1 MAQVVTSTKNRS
13 RGITRLQGTFTTHT
27 DGVVTATAIGSAFG
41 RVVAVEYDPVS
52 GAAGATTVDTGA
64 DISLSNNSGAAFLTL
79 TNAGTSAVRVRPTC
93 IPVVAAGTA
102 VTPGAGYNGTMDV
115 YVAGP
120 IKLAVAQ
127 GGSGKTGTVTVII
140 DEGDANDL

>member
-13 RGITRLQGTFTTHT
+13 RGITRLAASFTTHT

-41 RVVAVEYDPVS
+41 RVVAVEYDPGS
-52 GAAGATTVDTGA
+52 AGTAVDTGA
-64 DISLSNNSGAAFLTL
+64 DITLSSAAGVAFLTL
-79 TNAGTSAVRVRPTC
+79 TNAGTNPVRVRPTC
-93 IPVVAAGTA
+93 VPVGANGVA

-115 YVAGP
+115 YVAGT

-127 GGSGKTGTVTVII
+127 GGSGKVGGVVVIV
-140 DEGDANDL
+140 DEGDPNDL

>member
-1 MAQVVTSTKNRS
+1 M
-13 RGITRLQGTFTTHT
+13 
-27 DGVVTATAIGSAFG
+27 
-41 RVVAVEYDPVS
+41 VAVEYDPGS
-52 GAAGATTVDTGA
+52 AGTAVDTGA

-79 TNAGTSAVRVRPTC
+79 TNEGTVPVRVRPTC

-120 IKLAVAQ
+120 VKLTVAQ
-127 GGSGKTGTVTVII
+127 AGSGKVGVVTVIV

>member
-1 MAQVVTSTKNRS
+1 MAQIVTATKVRS

-27 DGVVTATAIGSAFG
+27 DGIVTITAIGSAFG
-41 RVVAVEYDPVS
+41 RVVAVEYDPGS
-52 GAAGATTVDTGA
+52 AGTAVATGA
-64 DISLSNNSGAAFLTL
+64 DITLSNNSGAAFLTL
-79 TNAGTSAVRVRPTC
+79 TNAGTVPVRVRPTC

-120 IKLAVAQ
+120 VKLTVAE
-127 GGSGKTGTVTVII
+127 GGSGKVGVVTVVI

>member
-1 MAQVVTSTKNRS
+1 MAQIVTSTKVRS
-13 RGITRLQGTFTTHT
+13 RGITRLQGTFTSHT
-27 DGVVTATAIGSAFG
+27 DGSVTATAIGSAFG
-41 RVVAVEYDPVS
+41 RVVAVEYDPGS
-52 GAAGATTVDTGA
+52 AGTAVDTGA

-79 TNAGTSAVRVRPTC
+79 TNEGTVPVRVRPTC

-120 IKLAVAQ
+120 VKLTVAQ
-127 GGSGKTGTVTVII
+127 AGSGKVGVVTVIV

>member
-1 MAQVVTSTKNRS
+1 MAQIVTATKNRS
-13 RGITRLQGTFTTHT
+13 RGITRLTGTFTTHT

-41 RVVAVEYDPVS
+41 RVVAVEYDPGS
-52 GAAGATTVDTGA
+52 AGTAVDTGA

-79 TNAGTSAVRVRPTC
+79 TNAGTSPVRVRPTC
-93 IPVVAAGTA
+93 IPVNAAGAA

-120 IKLAVAQ
+120 VKLAVAQ
-127 GGSGKTGTVTVII
+127 GGSGKVGVVTVII

>member
-1 MAQVVTSTKNRS
+1 MAQIVTATKVRS

-52 GAAGATTVDTGA
+52 GAGGATTVATGA

-79 TNAGTSAVRVRPTC
+79 TDAGVSAVRVRPTC
-93 IPVVAAGTA
+93 VPVLISGAA
-102 VTPGAGYNGTMDV
+102 VTPGAGYNGAMDV

-120 IKLAVAQ
+120 VKLTVAQ
-127 GGSGKTGTVTVII
+127 GGSGKVGVVTVVI